1 MKLQGFYLCIEKK
14 LRKKKDGSPYIDL
27 LLQDKSGLIRG
38 RIWDNVHILAKKFD
52 VGNPVALKGITYS
65 YGENLFIK
73 IKKSIKYIKLRKF
86 WRSYKASI
94 IFIQMW

>member
-1 MKLQGFYLCIEKK
+1 MKSVLINNLVSNMKLQGFYLCIEKK

-73 IKKSIKYIKLRKF
+73 IKNINNS
-86 WRSYKASI
+86 
-94 IFIQMW
+94 FINPKNM